1 MKNQVICF
9 FGFGFQM
16 LQAKFPGEIEME
28 VRVQS
33 LNGNAFFQ
41 INISEGVKV
50 TRLGRR
56 EKLGLDAVRK
66 VL

>member
-1 MKNQVICF
+1 
-9 FGFGFQM
+9 M

-41 INISEGVKV
+41 INVSEGVKV

>member
-16 LQAKFPGEIEME
+16 LQAKLEME

-41 INISEGVKV
+41 INVSEGVKV